1 MAGGTRELKRRIKSV
16 GNTRK
21 MTRAMEMVA
30 ASKMRRAV
38 ASVLAIR
45 PYAHSAWSI
54 LSNMA
59 RAFENYE
66 TPLLAAREVKNI
78 CIIVITSNRGL
89 CGGFN
94 SQLVRKVM
102 EQVKKPTLLKVNRA
116 GSRRIES
123 NTPDEEINIDFI
135 TIGKKGASVVG
146 KLGKKII
153 ATFDELTY
161 MPKSEDVRSLARL
174 VMDDYAAQK
183 YDKVVIAYTDY
194 ISTVSQEP
202 KLRQILPVSKVDLEK
217 QLAEMDTHAEELGL
231 ELPPM
236 EYKVEPNAKAI
247 LENILPRLVEMQ
259 IFHAILESNASKESA
274 RMVAMRNA
282 TEAANDMVDSLTLIF
297 NQLRQAGITQE
308 IAEISAGRAALEN

>member
-1 MAGGTRELKRRIKSV
+1 MPQGTRELKRRIKSV

-45 PYAHSAWSI
+45 PYAHSAWSV

-66 TPLLAAREVKNI
+66 TPFLKAREVKNI
-78 CIIVITSNRGL
+78 CIIVITSNKGL

-94 SQLVRKVM
+94 SQLLRKIM

-116 GSRRIES
+116 GEHRIES
-123 NTPDEEINIDFI
+123 SVPDSDIKIDFV
-135 TIGKKGASVVG
+135 TVGKKGAG
-146 KLGKKII
+146 LITKLGKKIV

-161 MPKSEDVRSLARL
+161 LPKSEDVRSLARL

-194 ISTVSQEP
+194 VSTISQQP
-202 KLRQILPVSKVDLEK
+202 KLRQILPISKIDLEK

-231 ELPPM
+231 KEPPM
-236 EYKVEPNAKAI
+236 EYKVEPDARTI

-259 IFHAILESNASKESA
+259 IYHAILESNASKESA

-282 TEAANDMVDSLTLIF
+282 TDAANDMVASLTLIF